1 MVMIFFLSFFF
12 DDTWALSMRNLS
24 MRRGAVSG
32 LAVAA
37 ACALLACSF
46 MLGRSSPRAL
56 AATFPA
62 CAIPPCSQ
70 AAAGTE
76 ADRLAT
82 VVRGLKSKLSKLK
95 MMMGDWSNTVNNF
108 GKDQRMLLSDLA
120 DKRKK
125 VTRDEHAVEAFLRT
139 PAILLKSSK
148 VFLTVHVLAR

>member
-1 MVMIFFLSFFF
+1 MIFFLSFFF

-76 ADRLAT
+76 ARLAT

>member
-1 MVMIFFLSFFF
+1 MVLP
-12 DDTWALSMRNLS
+12 LPG
-24 MRRGAVSG
+24 RRAAVAG
-32 LAVAA
+32 MAVAA
-37 ACALLACSF
+37 ACALLACAVV
-46 MLGRSSPRAL
+46 LGRPSPRAL

-70 AAAGTE
+70 PAAGAE

-95 MMMGDWSNTVNNF
+95 TMMGDWSNTVNNF

-125 VTRDEHAVEAFLRT
+125 VTRDEHAVEKFLRT
-139 PAILLKSSK
+139 PAIFLKSTPHS
-148 VFLTVHVLAR
+148 VFPIVHVLAH